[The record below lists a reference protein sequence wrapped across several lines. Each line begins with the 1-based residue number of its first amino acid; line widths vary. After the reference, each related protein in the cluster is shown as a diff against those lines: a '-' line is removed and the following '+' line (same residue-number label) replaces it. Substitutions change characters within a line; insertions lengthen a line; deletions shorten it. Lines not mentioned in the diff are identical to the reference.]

1 VLIVDGD
8 ADTREMY
15 GMWLAFSGLHI
26 VGAATATD
34 AVEKAQRM
42 RPNVVTTGIGL
53 PGIDGCE
60 LCERLK
66 NDSRTKSIPVIMVT
80 GWTSNEQLDRARRAG
95 CDSVLPKPCLP
106 EVLLE
111 EIQRL
116 LGIQPTND
124 SGDTQDRGVRSTR
137 PGANPKNRTAQRL
150 RSKRPRGARV
160 RQEAKRGAPSN
171 LTRGRAF

>member
-1 VLIVDGD
+1 LSLYPSSPSLPPPLVLIVDDD

-15 GMWLAFSGLHI
+15 GMWLAFSGLRI
-26 VGAATATD
+26 VGATSATD
-34 AVEKAQRM
+34 AVGKAQTM
-42 RPNVVTTGIGL
+42 TPDVVTTDIGL

-60 LCERLK
+60 LCERLR

-111 EIQRL
+111 EIERL

-124 SGDTQDRGVRSTR
+124 SGDNQDRAWRALDETR
-137 PGANPKNRTAQRL
+137 
-150 RSKRPRGARV
+150 
-160 RQEAKRGAPSN
+160 RQP
-171 LTRGRAF
+171 